1 MDDKNFKQVAT
12 PAGYVSVAPLPSA
25 DELAKFYAELYYQT
39 PQTTTYHAS
48 YPEHELAHKRLR
60 ADLLLHAIQTVQP
73 RTSAQATLLE
83 VGAGEGFVLKAA
95 ADSGYT
101 IRGIDFS
108 DFGLRKFHPDLADRL
123 ETGDAFQILDQVI
136 DRGDQIDV
144 CILQN
149 VLEHVIDPVALI
161 ARIRKLIGKHGVA
174 GICVPNDFSRLQ
186 QVATELGFID
196 RQYWMSPPQHLHY
209 FNTDNL
215 RTFLQ
220 QNGLDVVDAFAD
232 FPIEMFLFHPGSN
245 YTRTPSAGRDAHQA
259 RVRLDLMLAEKGL
272 TPYHQ
277 LCRAMTNVGF
287 GRNVTMLVRGA

>member
-1 MDDKNFKQVAT
+1 MDNKTFKQVTA
-12 PAGYVSVAPLPSA
+12 PAGYVSVSPLPSA
-25 DELAKFYAELYYQT
+25 DEMAKFYAELYYQT
-39 PQTTTYHAS
+39 PQTATYHAS

-73 RTSAQATLLE
+73 RASTPATLLE

-95 ADSGYT
+95 ADAGYT

-108 DFGLRKFHPDLADRL
+108 DFGLRKFHPELSDTL
-123 ETGDAFQILDQVI
+123 ETGDAFQILDRVI
-136 DRGDQIDV
+136 ERGDQIDV

-161 ARIRKLIGKHGVA
+161 TRIRKLIGKHGIA

-186 QVATELGFID
+186 QVATDLGFID

-245 YTRTPSAGRDAHQA
+245 YTHTSAAGRDAHQA

-272 TPYHQ
+272 APYHEF
-277 LCRAMTNVGF
+277 CRAMTNVGL
-287 GRNVTMLVRGA
+287 GRNVTMIVRGA